1 MLIFSY
7 HFLGYRIAAYRMFVR
22 SGFLPLLM
30 IGFLSSLFFATYL
43 IIKEKKISP
52 SGRRLVQVLETVTF
66 TENGKLNL
74 KSNLTVKTSV
84 SYFTPKSD

>member
-1 MLIFSY
+1 
-7 HFLGYRIAAYRMFVR
+7 MFVR

-30 IGFLSSLFFATYL
+30 IGFLSSLFFVTRL

-52 SGRRLVQVLETVTF
+52 SGRREVQVLETVTL
-66 TENGKLNL
+66 TENGKFTP

-84 SYFTPKSD
+84 SYFTPKSN

>member
-1 MLIFSY
+1 
-7 HFLGYRIAAYRMFVR
+7 MFVR

-30 IGFLSSLFFATYL
+30 IGFLSSLFFVTRL
-43 IIKEKKISP
+43 IIKEKKVSP
-52 SGRRLVQVLETVTF
+52 SGRREVQVLETVTL
-66 TENGKLNL
+66 TENGKLTT